1 MEIDLTTL
9 TDENTECEYK
19 EKESEGLYKTI
30 SAFSNTNGGCIIIG
44 INDKKELVGFSIDNK
59 ALEAIINKI
68 NDTMGVQPEFETID
82 ENGIK
87 LLKITVQKSSNAIP
101 YKGIYYKRVGN
112 TTREMPKE
120 ELKRIFT
127 KDIYWDG
134 LTNNCTLDDIDEK
147 TVKLFL
153 KSAVS
158 KGRLPDDALNES
170 IENLLKRLELIT
182 PDNKLTNGAVILF
195 GKNPQ
200 KHFINTSIRIGLF
213 KGLDDTLII
222 GDKEI
227 EGNLF
232 NQAIE
237 AETAIKSYINVRYN
251 IKDFQRDDIWDYPL
265 IALRE
270 TVLNAIIHRD
280 YHDFSSPVFVKI
292 YDDRIWFYNSGNL
305 YGITMEQLR
314 TAHPSKSRN
323 PLIMKIFHLSGL
335 VERFGSGILRME
347 NSCRQM
353 GIPAPELKE
362 EGNGFTV
369 TYLKEYKNIN
379 ERQKKAV
386 KYIFENGFIT
396 TKIYQNLTGASR
408 TQSRRDIIQLCELN
422 ILSEKG
428 SSTDT
433 VYEFY
438 KSKS

>member
-1 MEIDLTTL
+1 MNL

-30 SAFSNTNGGCIIIG
+30 SAFSNTNGGCIIVG
-44 INDKKELVGFSIDNK
+44 INDKKEPVGFPIDNK
-59 ALEAIINKI
+59 GLEAVINKI
-68 NDTMGVQPEFETID
+68 NDTMGVQPEFETI
-82 ENGIK
+82 EEKGIK

-127 KDIYWDG
+127 KDVYWDG

-147 TVKLFL
+147 TVKSFL
-153 KSAVS
+153 NSAVS

-170 IENLLKRLELIT
+170 TENLLKRLELIT
-182 PDNKLTNGAVILF
+182 PDNKLTNGAVMLF

-200 KHFINTSIRIGLF
+200 KYFINTSIRIGLF

-232 NQAIE
+232 NQVLE

-251 IKDFQRDDIWDYPL
+251 IKDFQREDIWDYPL
-265 IALRE
+265 TALRE
-270 TVLNAIIHRD
+270 TILNAIIHRD

-369 TYLKEYKNIN
+369 TYQKEYENIN
-379 ERQKKAV
+379 DRQKKAV
-386 KYIFENGFIT
+386 KYVSENGFIT
-396 TKIYQNLTGASR
+396 NGIYQ
-408 TQSRRDIIQLCELN
+408 ELN
-422 ILSEKG
+422 KTTRETSKRDLKKLVEADIFKSVPYKNI
-428 SSTDT
+428 
-433 VYEFY
+433 VRYEI
-438 KSKS
+438 KLNK